1 MKIWGLNQLN
11 KCCFRLV
18 FRPNSCDI
26 SVKEELADRLLS
38 PESDRHKDM
47 FLRMLNESDYDLI
60 LTFSAGSSES
70 VAYPHTTNKPSI
82 FTAFATA
89 IDDKRTAAGPS
100 KPACAANAARMHH
113 SDALQRVTNLFFH
126 LYKVPMFTI
135 DLNCCKMPDDA
146 TIGTVWRNNIRKLL
160 NFLRLTETGVQGSV
174 QTIDG
179 HPLREAS
186 VHVPER
192 NLSFAV
198 TKNLAHFRI
207 ILPAG
212 ENLTIVL
219 RQPGFMSI
227 SRSVYLVAGKI
238 TNLGVIQLR
247 NGTDTVVTEMSL
259 SASSGNNVAD
269 SNSDG
274 GEISGYVLDDGNH
287 PLANS
292 RIFIV
297 SPSSSV
303 VQLSNISND
312 QGEFHLIG
320 APHGAVKLQAIA
332 AGHITGER
340 VINVG
345 VAGTIRGVMFKLD
358 VDEHVFGMPRFLFI
372 VTFGCMGVLLVA
384 CCALS
389 ITCYQSRKRDRN
401 YYSFSLLPQS
411 NGEKKKLFDDDEDE
425 TDLFTA
431 RIKSEYYQLRL
442 SQNRETFVVKLVELI
457 CSHPGII

>member
-1 MKIWGLNQLN
+1 MCSL
-11 KCCFRLV
+11 
-18 FRPNSCDI
+18 FRPNTCDI

-38 PESDRHKDM
+38 PESDHHKDM

-70 VAYPHTTNKPSI
+70 IAYPHTTNKQSI
-82 FTAFATA
+82 FTAFAEA
-89 IDDKRTAAGPS
+89 IDKQPAAAAAP
-100 KPACAANAARMHH
+100 KPACSANAARVHY

-146 TIGTVWRNNIRKLL
+146 AIATVWRQNIGKML
-160 NFLRLTETGVQGSV
+160 NFLRLTETGVQGTV

-179 HPLREAS
+179 HPLREAT
-186 VHVPER
+186 VLVPER
-192 NLSFAV
+192 DLSFAV

-207 ILPAG
+207 VLPVG
-212 ENLTIVL
+212 EHLTVVV
-219 RQPGFMSI
+219 RQKGYVSV
-227 SRSVYLVAGKI
+227 SRQVHLVAGEH
-238 TNLGVIQLR
+238 TDLGVIQLR
-247 NGTDTVVTEMSL
+247 KETVTTMLPE
-259 SASSGNNVAD
+259 SSGDAV
-269 SNSDG
+269 SSSEG
-274 GEISGYVLDDGNH
+274 GEISGYVLDDANH

-303 VQLSNISND
+303 VQLSNTSND
-312 QGEFHLIG
+312 HGEFHLIG
-320 APHGAVKLQAIA
+320 APHGAVKLQAVA
-332 AGHITGER
+332 AGHVTGER
-340 VINVG
+340 VIDVG
-345 VAGTIRGVMFKLD
+345 VAGTIKGVMFKLD
-358 VDEHVFGMPRFLFI
+358 VDEHVLGMPRFLFI
-372 VTFGCMGVLLVA
+372 VTVGCIGVLLVA

-411 NGEKKKLFDDDEDE
+411 NGEKKKLFDDDDDE

-431 RIKSEYYQLRL
+431 KIKSEYHSL
-442 SQNRETFVVKLVELI
+442 NEMEEKVFVGEFKTI
-457 CSHPGII
+457 